1 MPALARWLAASG
13 AVAVAALGLHWRLNA
28 RGACSRQHRS
38 PRQRLKRPV
47 SRPAFQRGFFR
58 PGRLCCRCA
67 RLRDIAAPITIKE
80 DRVTATTP
88 QAVDA
93 RLTRSAIFL
102 VATLNPG
109 PDAEAAAR
117 PVRRHRRPDPGSVRA
132 ADDTLSCVMG
142 IGTLSCVMGIG
153 SRAWDRLF
161 ARRARRNCIR
171 SVRSTACIT
180 PRHARRPAVPP
191 ARRAHGPLFRA
202 VHADHGAAGRRV
214 TVADTAQGFIS
225 TTATCSASSTARKT
239 RWPRPR
245 ATPR

>member
-1 MPALARWLAASG
+1 MRQSPGPA
-13 AVAVAALGLHWRLNA
+13 V
-28 RGACSRQHRS
+28 
-38 PRQRLKRPV
+38 QR
-47 SRPAFQRGFFR
+47 AFR

-93 RLTRSAIFL
+93 RLTRSAIFT
-102 VATLNPG
+102 VATLNP
-109 PDAEAAAR
+109 AR
-117 PVRRHRRPDPGSVRA
+117 TPRPPRAPVRRHRRPDPQRGRA
-132 ADDTLSCVMG
+132 RRRRHAV
-142 IGTLSCVMGIG
+142 CVMGIG
-153 SRAWDRLF
+153 SQAWDRLF
-161 ARRARRNCIR
+161 GAPRRRNCIR

-202 VHADHGAAGRRV
+202 VHADHGAAGRRG
-214 TVADTAQGFIS
+214 DSGRHGPGLQYFDDRDLLGFVDG
-225 TTATCSASSTARKT
+225 TKT